1 MRRQDYTINILEHL
15 EQGIALVDQSFKIVS
30 SNRRFK
36 ILIQKHFDA
45 NNLFDMLG
53 ENIRDI
59 GDKKRIIVK
68 LEGKTGLQFY
78 LIVKHVVIRR
88 NRFYLLTLHKKRV
101 RKIDLFKLFQS
112 EYKISK
118 EQFNIITYLAKGFT
132 NNEIAR
138 LCNLKPCNVK
148 YHLSHLYNTFYVSNR
163 TELLNKVRELEN
175 EVF

>member
-1 MRRQDYTINILEHL
+1 MHAQDYITDILEHL
-15 EQGIALVDQSFKIVS
+15 EQGIALADQSLKIVS

-36 ILIQKHFDA
+36 TLTLKYFDTNDLFTTIAKH
-45 NNLFDMLG
+45 
-53 ENIRDI
+53 IRSI
-59 GDKKRIIVK
+59 GAKQRIVVK

-78 LIVKHVVIRR
+78 LTVKQVVIRR

-101 RKIDLFKLFQS
+101 RKIDLFKLLQS

-118 EQFNIITYLAKGFT
+118 EQFNIITYLAKGLT

-148 YHLSHLYNTFYVSNR
+148 YHLSHVYNTFYVSNR
-163 TELLNKVRELEN
+163 TELLNKIREIEN